1 MTAISQHVFNFFYA
15 TPRYSPRRYV
25 YGVRWLSSLTISSGD
40 LGVQRGLLRWCLSL
54 HSPDHSFGTFPE
66 KSDVSSTLTGEDA
79 ESSDSRNANALD
91 GIPPPLTP
99 STENSLKQTNE
110 LERQHRPLP
119 PGLSVPV
126 LKSRLAG
133 KKIK

>member
-1 MTAISQHVFNFFYA
+1 MFSIFSM
-15 TPRYSPRRYV
+15 RRPDILPEGMYMV
-25 YGVRWLSSLTISSGD
+25 SVWLSSLTFSTGD

-54 HSPDHSFGTFPE
+54 HSSDHSFGTFPE
-66 KSDVSSTLTGEDA
+66 KSDVSSNHTGEDA
-79 ESSDSRNANALD
+79 NPPESSDSRNANPKALN

-99 STENSLKQTNE
+99 STRNSLKQTNE
-110 LERQHRPLP
+110 LERQRQPLP
-119 PGLSVPV
+119 SGLSVPV